1 MERKKRVGYLA
12 IRQRI
17 GTFASETAAYKK
29 GEPIPEIIPSS
40 NTLFHIERLK
50 FKNLKLSDM
59 KQPPLESAS
68 GNTFRVI
75 LLPQPVTPGTPWI
88 EITVGG
94 RTVTYAVPAGLTELE
109 GGKEQVVN
117 LKLTN
122 SGAN

>member
-1 MERKKRVGYLA
+1 
-12 IRQRI
+12 
-17 GTFASETAAYKK
+17 
-29 GEPIPEIIPSS
+29 
-40 NTLFHIERLK
+40 
-50 FKNLKLSDM
+50 M

>member
-1 MERKKRVGYLA
+1 MGYLA

-59 KQPPLESAS
+59 KQSPLESAS

-75 LLPQPVTPGTPWI
+75 LLPQPITPGTPWI
-88 EITVGG
+88 EITVGD
-94 RTVTYAVPAGLTELE
+94 RTVTYAVPDELNVLQE
-109 GGKEQVVN
+109 GKEQVVN
-117 LKLTN
+117 LALTN
-122 SGAN
+122 SGVN

>member
-1 MERKKRVGYLA
+1 MGYLA

-17 GTFASETAAYKK
+17 GTFASETATYKK

-75 LLPQPVTPGTPWI
+75 LLPQPITSGTPWI

-94 RTVTYAVPAGLTELE
+94 RTVTYVVPAGLTGLE

-122 SGAN
+122 SGAS